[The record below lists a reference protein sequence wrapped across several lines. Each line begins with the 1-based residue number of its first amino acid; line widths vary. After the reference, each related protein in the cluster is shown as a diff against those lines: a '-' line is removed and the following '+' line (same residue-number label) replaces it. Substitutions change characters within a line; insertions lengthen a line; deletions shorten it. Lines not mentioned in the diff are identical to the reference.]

1 MSSQTLAGADN
12 AAIRKIIDD
21 HAQAHARK
29 DADAIVADCAPDAL
43 FCILA
48 PPLAQRGGDRAGL
61 ESWLSTWDGP
71 ISLTHRD
78 LNISTGDA
86 VAFATSLCHMT
97 GRKTD
102 GEDVDV
108 WFRSTVCFEKT
119 DGRWRLVHEHT
130 SVPFHMDGSYRAAVD
145 LTP

>member
-1 MSSQTLAGADN
+1 MSTGTAASADA

-29 DADAIVADCAPDAL
+29 DAEAIVADCAPDAL
-43 FCILA
+43 FCTLA
-48 PPLAQRGGDRAGL
+48 PPLAQRGGDMDGL
-61 ESWLSTWDGP
+61 KAWLRTWDGP
-71 ISLTHRD
+71 IGLSHRD
-78 LNISTGDA
+78 LAISTGDR
-86 VAFATSLCHMT
+86 VAFATSLSHIT

-102 GEDVDV
+102 GEEIDL
-108 WFRSTVCFEKT
+108 WFRATVCFEKA
-119 DGRWRLVHEHT
+119 DGRWQVVHEHT

>member
-1 MSSQTLAGADN
+1 MSHQSSTNADE

-29 DADAIVADCAPDAL
+29 DAAAIVADCASDAL
-43 FCILA
+43 FCTLA

-61 ESWLSTWDGP
+61 VAWLATWDGP
-71 ISLTHRD
+71 IGLSHRD
-78 LNISTGDA
+78 LNIPAGDR
-86 VAFATSLCHMT
+86 VAFATGLSHMT

-102 GEDVDV
+102 GEEIDL
-108 WFRSTVCFEKT
+108 WFRSTVCFEKA
-119 DGRWRLVHEHT
+119 DGRWRVVHEHT